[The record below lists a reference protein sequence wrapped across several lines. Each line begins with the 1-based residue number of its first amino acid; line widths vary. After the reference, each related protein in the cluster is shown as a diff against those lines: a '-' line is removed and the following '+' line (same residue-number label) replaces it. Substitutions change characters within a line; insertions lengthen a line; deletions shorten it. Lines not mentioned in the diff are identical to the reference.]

1 MGWYAN
7 QKLIGDEVKRAK
19 SAAKR
24 GEDYTPSPELTPLRA
39 RLAGRQVKAVQEAQA
54 RKDAKANAKSVRED
68 INNRPDLIATCYD
81 VYLFPNE
88 IISLNP
94 AISRDAQ
101 LVSFPTAGISAQARL
116 EGHLSVS
123 NRATLTRSL
132 ALGSG
137 WQKETTVDTRTTY
150 LIIDGPNFQWV
161 VSATARPPTIREMN
175 ANLRSGTARS
185 PHEFAALVTTAGRQ
199 AGGHVQP

>member
-7 QKLIGDEVKRAK
+7 QKLGNDEIKKAK
-19 SAAKR
+19 AARKR
-24 GEDYTPSPELTPLRA
+24 GEEYTPSAELTGWRA
-39 RLAGRQVKAVQEAQA
+39 RAIESEGKLAQAAQA
-54 RKDAKANAKSVRED
+54 RKDAKSVRED
-68 INNRPDLIATCYD
+68 IRNRPDLIATCYD

-116 EGHLSVS
+116 EGQLSVS

-137 WQKETTVDTRTTY
+137 WQKEKTVDTRTTY
-150 LIIDGPNFQWV
+150 LTIDGPEFQWV
-161 VSATARPPTIREMN
+161 VSRTARPPTTREMT
-175 ANLRSGTARS
+175 ADLRSGTARS